1 MAESLA
7 ALRAAVARETGL
19 LISGTAT
26 GGSTS
31 TIIDINRLAEYD
43 ELGAFRRTLAYIRT
57 DAGGAS
63 AAPEGEARFVTAYSG
78 QNKQLTVA
86 PVFSAAVAAGDTYEV
101 YLAPFEI
108 ATWNQAVNLAIR
120 EAWPQVYG
128 REISD
133 VTATGSDSYSLPN
146 SAEELLAVLVIMAD
160 EWVGFPGQLIPPN
173 AYQVTGTPG
182 SDLYCRF
189 LNTVPAN
196 RRTVRFITKA
206 RFGELATN
214 ATTTDLDREYIVA
227 AAAAHMYQALAGEA
241 GGQADAA
248 RYVQLMAHWQQV
260 AGQRKQELAAGLLGT
275 PAGGGK
281 QK

>member
-7 ALRAAVARETGL
+7 ALRAALAREIGL

-31 TIIDINRLAEYD
+31 TIVDTNRLAEYD
-43 ELGAFRRTLAYIRT
+43 ELGALRRTLAYIRT
-57 DAGGAS
+57 DAGGAG
-63 AAPEGEARFVTAYSG
+63 AAPEGESRFVTAYSG
-78 QNKQLTVA
+78 QTKTITVA
-86 PVFSAAVAAGDTYEV
+86 PVFSAAPAAGDTYEI
-101 YLAPFEI
+101 YLAPLEI
-108 ATWNQAVNLAIR
+108 ATWNQAINLAIR

-146 SAEELLAVLVIMAD
+146 TAEELLAVLVVLSGDYA
-160 EWVGFPGQLIPPN
+160 GFPGQLIPAN

-182 SDLYCRF
+182 TDLYCRF
-189 LNTVPAN
+189 LNTIPATN
-196 RRTVRFITKA
+196 RTVRFITKA

-214 ATTTDLDREYIVA
+214 AATTDLDREYIIA

-248 RYVQLMAHWQQV
+248 RYVQLMAHWQFQYP
-260 AGQRKQELAAGLLGT
+260 LLGS
-275 PAGGGK
+275 
-281 QK
+281 